1 MRVTRVSARDFRNL
15 ERVDATL
22 GEAVTVVHGPNGA
35 GKTNLLEALYFGCT
49 ARSCRTSN
57 ERELVRFGTKVAR
70 VEVEL
75 EAEDGGHRLDVGLE
89 PGEAKRVRLD
99 GADLAGPA
107 GSEVRPLVS
116 VFMPDRLDLVKGAP
130 ALRRAHLDQLVAAL
144 WPARAENRAAYNR
157 ALSQRNALIARVRA
171 GGADP
176 TLLDTWDSEL
186 ARAGATLMADRTEAC
201 ALVAPRFSERA
212 GDLGL
217 PEEATLSY
225 RPRSRAADAEALREE
240 LRERR
245 DDDLQRGFSA
255 HGPHRDEVVARARG
269 SSAARVRVPG
279 PAAARPPRAPL
290 RRARRPARRARPA
303 AADAPRR
310 RDVRA
315 RLRSPRAAGRAAR
328 HRRAG
333 RDHDDGP
340 RARAG
345 RDGRRRG
352 RASPSCPA
360 SSRRSRWREAARR
373 RGRCRRRSRPLKRD
387 LAPATTLAR
396 VQEVWPAIA
405 GAAAREATPVSERA
419 GTVTFACRSS
429 VWAGE
434 LTLMARD
441 LTDRLNGA
449 LEGRPGHRFA
459 VRDAVGVT
467 PGNAQVARVPKN
479 VRFAGIS

>member
-15 ERVDATL
+15 ERVDAAL

-176 TLLDTWDSEL
+176 ALLDTWDSEL

-245 DDDLQRGFSA
+245 DEDLQRGFSA
-255 HGPHRDEVVARARG
+255 HGPHRDEVVLAHAGRPLRAYGSQGQQRLGLLALLFAERDVLLDARG
-269 SSAARVRVPG
+269 RPPLMLLDDVMSELDFTRRERLVELLATGGQAVITTTDLEHVPG
-279 PAAARPPRAPL
+279 AT
-290 RRARRPARRARPA
+290 
-303 AADAPRR
+303 
-310 RDVRA
+310 
-315 RLRSPRAAGRAAR
+315 G
-328 HRRAG
+328 
-333 RDHDDGP
+333 DG
-340 RARAG
+340 
-345 RDGRRRG
+345 
-352 RASPSCPA
+352 
-360 SSRRSRWREAARR
+360 
-373 RGRCRRRSRPLKRD
+373 
-387 LAPATTLAR
+387 
-396 VQEVWPAIA
+396 V
-405 GAAAREATPVSERA
+405 
-419 GTVTFACRSS
+419 
-429 VWAGE
+429 
-434 LTLMARD
+434 
-441 LTDRLNGA
+441 
-449 LEGRPGHRFA
+449 
-459 VRDAVGVT
+459 
-467 PGNAQVARVPKN
+467 
-479 VRFAGIS
+479 AGIAVMSGQLAQEPVA